1 MHHGRAVNLPVV
13 TPECCSR
20 NYGSMYMYMVVAYTT
35 WPTLTLMFF
44 LLTQPGLASSTSGL
58 QSTLEMYPCLLD
70 LFAVPT
76 GRVLGPSRGALN
88 ILSSAC
94 QDAVPTGRIRVP
106 SRKEV
111 YVLPDVVASGRD

>member
-1 MHHGRAVNLPVV
+1 MLFKELWFYVYV
-13 TPECCSR
+13 
-20 NYGSMYMYMVVAYTT
+20 YGGGLYYLAH
-35 WPTLTLMFF
+35 PHAMFF

-58 QSTLEMYPCLLD
+58 QSTLEMYPCLID
-70 LFAVPT
+70 LFVVPT
-76 GRVLGPSRGALN
+76 GRVLGPSREALN

>member
-1 MHHGRAVNLPVV
+1 MDAPLTCRLSLLIVGQGIMFYVINML
-13 TPECCSR
+13 
-20 NYGSMYMYMVVAYTT
+20 VAYTT
-35 WPTLTLMFF
+35 WPTLTLMFVV
-44 LLTQPGLASSTSGL
+44 LTQPGLPSSTPDH
-58 QSTLEMYPCLLD
+58 QSSLELYPCLID

-76 GRVLGPSRGALN
+76 GRVLGPSREALN